1 MDLTS
6 QPWQQARALCQSG
19 MQQLALTADA
29 QQLDQLI
36 AYLQVMLVW
45 NRSYNLTAVREPVQA
60 VSKHLLDSMSIVSWL
75 ADGPGLDA
83 GSGAG
88 LPGIPLAIIRPEQRW
103 LLLDSN
109 GKKVRFLRHVCR
121 QLQLRNVTVMQQ
133 RLEQLQPQQVAADW
147 RPVQIVTRAL
157 APIRKQCE
165 WALPWLQQGSRL
177 LAMVGELAGDE
188 ELQLPAGLGI
198 VASIAL
204 QTGNSAQD
212 QRRHRHL
219 LIIAQPGDSE

>member
-6 QPWQQARALCQSG
+6 QHWQQARALCQSG
-19 MQQLALTADA
+19 MQQLALTTDA
-29 QQLDQLI
+29 QQLDQLM

-60 VSKHLLDSMSIVSWL
+60 VSKHLLDSMSIVPWL

-133 RLEQLQPQQVAADW
+133 RLEQLQPQQVDADW

-165 WALPWLQQGSRL
+165 WALPWLQQGARL

-204 QTGNSAQD
+204 QTGNSAQP
-212 QRRHRHL
+212 
-219 LIIAQPGDSE
+219 IKKVVWVKPPPPSI